1 MEFSDEATFHTSEHV
16 NRHNTIFW
24 GTENPRVTRV
34 HERDCPEMNV
44 WCVVIAAGVIGPYF
58 FFDTPKVTSD
68 FYLQMV
74 QQYAIDE
81 LPLQIRLAGY
91 FRQDGAQPHFALTV
105 RAYYDHTFPGRWIGR
120 SGPLP
125 WSPHS
130 PDLTSCDFWLRG
142 MVKERVYSKK
152 IVISMTSRIEYG
164 LWYHLFPAKCVSGI

>member
-34 HERDCPEMNV
+34 HERDCPKMNV
-44 WCVVIAAGVIGPYF
+44 WCAVIAAGVIGPYF

-91 FRQDGAQPHFALTV
+91 F
-105 RAYYDHTFPGRWIGR
+105 
-120 SGPLP
+120 
-125 WSPHS
+125 
-130 PDLTSCDFWLRG
+130 
-142 MVKERVYSKK
+142 
-152 IVISMTSRIEYG
+152 
-164 LWYHLFPAKCVSGI
+164 